1 MRFSGGTR
9 AYMAKIFLA
18 SRSPP
23 KIACD
28 FRGGQEHIWL
38 RFFCRAGPP
47 RKSHAIFG
55 GDKSIYGSVKKTCEK
70 NPPGSDLRSVPRVF
84 LSDRRSVKKSRKT
97 RESGQISEEEK
108 VSKSE
113 KRPSPQIPRES
124 EGTRNRR
131 GPCPPK
137 IQ

>member
-1 MRFSGGTR
+1 MRFSGGAR
-9 AYMAKIFLA
+9 AYMAKIFLP

-70 NPPGSDLRSVPRVF
+70 NPPGCDLRSVPRVF
-84 LSDRRSVKKSRKT
+84 LSDRRSVKKSRKK
-97 RESGQISEEEK
+97 RVFLRFLEK
-108 VSKSE
+108 KNR
-113 KRPSPQIPRES
+113 KRFFFSAPAVENRLRFSTAG
-124 EGTRNRR
+124 EG
-131 GPCPPK
+131 PFF
-137 IQ
+137 